1 MQVIYTSLLIDL
13 KPPKNSMDS
22 EAKKPDIAY
31 KRIGIT
37 YKRVYKL
44 VNRITSEDI
53 RSFVI
58 ERL

>member
-1 MQVIYTSLLIDL
+1 MQVISSILLIDL

-37 YKRVYKL
+37 YR
-44 VNRITSEDI
+44 
-53 RSFVI
+53 
-58 ERL
+58 

>member
-1 MQVIYTSLLIDL
+1 
-13 KPPKNSMDS
+13 MDS

-31 KRIGIT
+31 KRIGKA
-37 YKRVYKL
+37 YKRVYEL
-44 VNRITSEDI
+44 VNRISSEYK